1 MTRPLTVNH
10 ALAAIPALGS
20 GLGYRR
26 ELKTGIFDNADA
38 IDFLEIVTEHFTDDP
53 ADRGELAE
61 LCDRFVV
68 IPHGLGLSVGSDRL
82 DADYL
87 ASIRRVSDL
96 TASPYYSEHL
106 AVTRAPGI
114 DIGHL
119 SPIWFTDPV
128 LRRAIDNV
136 RRVQDVLNKPLILEN
151 VTYPFDIP
159 RAGMRQAEFFTRLV
173 EATECGVL
181 LDVTNLFINATNHRF
196 DPLAFLHD
204 MPLGHIVQVHLAG
217 GFTHRGV
224 AIDSHSRP
232 VEAGSW
238 ELLDTLAALTPIK
251 GSILEHDANYPDMT
265 VLIEQIARARR
276 ALATPACRV
285 LAS

>member
-106 AVTRAPGI
+106 AVTRAP
-114 DIGHL
+114 
-119 SPIWFTDPV
+119 
-128 LRRAIDNV
+128 V
-136 RRVQDVLNKPLILEN
+136 RCSGAQ
-151 VTYPFDIP
+151 
-159 RAGMRQAEFFTRLV
+159 
-173 EATECGVL
+173 
-181 LDVTNLFINATNHRF
+181 
-196 DPLAFLHD
+196 
-204 MPLGHIVQVHLAG
+204 
-217 GFTHRGV
+217 
-224 AIDSHSRP
+224 
-232 VEAGSW
+232 
-238 ELLDTLAALTPIK
+238 
-251 GSILEHDANYPDMT
+251 SITCA
-265 VLIEQIARARR
+265 
-276 ALATPACRV
+276 ACRMF
-285 LAS
+285 